1 MRILIVD
8 DDPVAGEISQ
18 AILEAEGYDTLL
30 AGGAGAAR
38 GLISTDADIGLV
50 VSDHRMPGKS
60 GLELHKEL
68 AAEGSKLPFILLSA
82 DDPEKLRELAPG
94 LDAVLAKD
102 EALTSALPSAAA
114 RLIGKGKGGEA

>member
-1 MRILIVD
+1 MKILIVD

-18 AILEAEGYDTLL
+18 AILVAGGYDTLL
-30 AGGAGAAR
+30 AEGADAAR
-38 GLISTDADIGLV
+38 ELISTDAEIVLV

-60 GLELHKEL
+60 GVELHKEL
-68 AAEGSKLPFILLSA
+68 AEEGSKLPFILLSA
-82 DDPEKLRELAPG
+82 DDPEKLRKLAPG

-102 EALTSALPSAAA
+102 EALMSALPSEAA